1 MLKDSIRILQGLL
14 KFIEGLIEKKI
25 DFKKLI

>member
-14 KFIEGLIEKKI
+14 KFIEGLIESKI

>member
-14 KFIEGLIEKKI
+14 KFIEDLIERKI

>member
-14 KFIEGLIEKKI
+14 KFIEGLIERQI